1 MMTYLDLL
9 KIEHPDAL
17 DKSYYGGCCGCPG
30 NYWDGAPHRDNC
42 GRNPSPMNCAH
53 CWYSEVPNS
62 IPAPRVQ
69 FNINEMQK
77 GEKEMEPRNIS
88 LSPTASMANNPRKPS
103 ICQEMQ
109 ELRKLLAEIHCKTED
124 LSSLLFAGEEQNS
137 SSSCAPTPS
146 CLADDVH
153 MTKEIAMAVMD
164 KLVTIQEK
172 L

>member
-1 MMTYLDLL
+1 MTYLDLL
-9 KIEHPDAL
+9 KIENPDVL
-17 DKSYYGGCCGCPG
+17 DPSCLGGCAGCPG
-30 NYWDGAPHRDNC
+30 VYWDDAPHIDTC
-42 GRNPSPMNCAH
+42 GRKPSPRNCSK

-69 FNINEMQK
+69 FNINETNK
-77 GEKEMEPRNIS
+77 GEKEMEPRNFS
-88 LSPTASMANNPRKPS
+88 SMATMAEAPRKPS

-109 ELRKLLAEIHCKTED
+109 ELRNLLAEIHSKTEGI
-124 LSSLLFAGEEQNS
+124 SSLLFAEGEQNS

-146 CLADDVH
+146 CLADDVR

-164 KLVTIQEK
+164 KLLTIQEK

>member
-1 MMTYLDLL
+1 MTYRDLL
-9 KIEHPDAL
+9 KIEHPHELA
-17 DKSYYGGCCGCPG
+17 KHYFGGCRGCPG
-30 NYWDGAPHRDNC
+30 TYWDGAPGYNNC
-42 GRNPSPMNCAH
+42 GEQMSPLNCTV
-53 CWYSEVPNS
+53 CWDSVVPDS

-69 FNINEMQK
+69 FNINENEK
-77 GEKEMEPRNIS
+77 GEEKMEPRNFS
-88 LSPTASMANNPRKPS
+88 SMATMAEAPRKPS

-109 ELRKLLAEIHCKTED
+109 ELRKLLEEIHSKTEG

-164 KLVTIQEK
+164 KLLTIQEK